1 MELKNTI
8 YTIAM
13 FICVAY
19 VVILTFSSSKILA
32 LRAGKQ
38 ITEQEYLDKRKSI
51 SKKIF
56 ICFII
61 LVTLTITS

>member
-1 MELKNTI
+1 MLKNTI
-8 YTIAM
+8 YAIAM
-13 FICVAY
+13 FLCIIY
-19 VVILTFSSSKILA
+19 VVILTFSSSRILG
-32 LRAGKQ
+32 LRARKQ
-38 ITEQEYLDKRKSI
+38 ITEEEYLDKRKSI